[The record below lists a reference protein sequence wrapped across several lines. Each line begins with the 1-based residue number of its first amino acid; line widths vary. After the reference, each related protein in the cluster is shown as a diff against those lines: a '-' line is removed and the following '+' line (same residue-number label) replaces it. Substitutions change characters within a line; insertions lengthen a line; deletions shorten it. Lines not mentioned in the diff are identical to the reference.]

1 MLQSILGIKKTGIWR
16 HAEFLKGSNSGWRR
30 LAEFLNSI
38 SNAVGAALP
47 SFLTV
52 PSLFAGP
59 DHGGEEKTSHTVDG
73 ERRPENF
80 IIAYDDGEGPHCLT
94 VGKYGKGPLREGERW
109 VLLEPVEEVV
119 PEA

>member
-1 MLQSILGIKKTGIWR
+1 M
-16 HAEFLKGSNSGWRR
+16 
-30 LAEFLNSI
+30 
-38 SNAVGAALP
+38 P

-94 VGKYGKGPLREGERW
+94 VGRYGKGPLREGERW